1 MKKAK
6 VDNHL
11 SAVAFIMESMQT
23 MRIHLLRFPTKRNML
38 LAQCLEDG
46 KEAMKVKF
54 LKATLEDK

>member
-1 MKKAK
+1 MKKTK
-6 VDNHL
+6 IDKHL